1 MVESTTY
8 KYPFMRATAMTNKND
23 DLNKVT
29 LNTPEQKVSYGFGWQ
44 FGRQLHKNNFQDL
57 DINVVMAA
65 IKQCYEGEASQLSDK
80 ELDFAYDA
88 VKIKK
93 QEAGKQQAENLES
106 LNKQYLE
113 QNAKREGVVV
123 TDSGLQYEI
132 IEQGNGAKPS
142 ANSVVRTHYHGSFIN
157 GQVFDSSVTRNEPA
171 EFTLEQVIPGW
182 TEALLMMT
190 VGSKWRI
197 TVPSNIAYGDAGSPP
212 VIPGGSTLVFEISLL
227 DIVK

>member
-1 MVESTTY
+1 
-8 KYPFMRATAMTNKND
+8 MTSKND
-23 DLNKVT
+23 DRSNVT

-65 IKQCYEGEASQLSDK
+65 IKQCYEGQASQLSDK
-80 ELDFAYDA
+80 ELDLAYDA

-93 QEAGKQQAENLES
+93 QEASKKQAENLDY

-113 QNAKREGVVV
+113 ENAKREGVVV

-132 IEQGNGAKPS
+132 MEQGSGEKPS

-197 TVPSNIAYGDAGSPP
+197 TVPSDIGYGEAGSPP

>member
-1 MVESTTY
+1 
-8 KYPFMRATAMTNKND
+8 MTSKND
-23 DLNKVT
+23 DRSNVT

-65 IKQCYEGEASQLSDK
+65 IKQCYEGQASQLSDK
-80 ELDFAYDA
+80 ELDLAYDA

-93 QEAGKQQAENLES
+93 QEASKKQAENLDS

-113 QNAKREGVVV
+113 ENAKREGVVV

-132 IEQGNGAKPS
+132 MEQGSGEKPS

-197 TVPSNIAYGDAGSPP
+197 TVPSDIGYGEAGSPP

>member
-1 MVESTTY
+1 
-8 KYPFMRATAMTNKND
+8 MTSKND

-29 LNTPEQKVSYGFGWQ
+29 LDTPEQKVSYGFGWQ

-65 IKQCYEGEASQLSDK
+65 IKQCYEGQASQLNDK
-80 ELDFAYDA
+80 ELDQAYDA

-93 QEAGKQQAENLES
+93 QEATAKQAENLES

-113 QNAKREGVVV
+113 ENAKREGVKI

-132 IEQGNGAKPS
+132 IEEGDGEKPP
-142 ANSVVRTHYHGSFIN
+142 AGSVVRTHYHGSFIN

-171 EFTLEQVIPGW
+171 EFSLEQVIPGW
-182 TEALLMMT
+182 SEALQMMT

-197 TVPSNIAYGDAGSPP
+197 TVPSDIGYGEVGSPP
-212 VIPGGSTLVFEISLL
+212 VIPGGSTLIFEISLL
-227 DIVK
+227 DIVE

>member
-1 MVESTTY
+1 
-8 KYPFMRATAMTNKND
+8 MTSKND

-29 LNTPEQKVSYGFGWQ
+29 LDTPEQKVSYGFGWQ

-65 IKQCYEGEASQLSDK
+65 IKQCYEGQASQLNDK
-80 ELDFAYDA
+80 ELDQAYDA

-93 QEAGKQQAENLES
+93 QEATAKQAENLES

-113 QNAKREGVVV
+113 ENAKREGVRI

-132 IEQGNGAKPS
+132 IEEGDGEKPS
-142 ANSVVRTHYHGSFIN
+142 VGSVVRTHYHGSFIN

-171 EFTLEQVIPGW
+171 EFSLEQVIPGW
-182 TEALLMMT
+182 TEALQMMT

-197 TVPSNIAYGDAGSPP
+197 TVPSDIGYGEVGSPP
-212 VIPGGSTLVFEISLL
+212 VIPGGSTLIFEISLL